1 MKKIIVITILL
12 LSIKAQSQLG
22 VIVPKSTSSFEVP
35 NGTYIKD
42 VDNEYLPYVGT
53 WKGILDGK
61 EYTFVFHVF
70 EHHLIS
76 FPNGDYYYDDRLKA
90 KYEVKD
96 IATGIVLLSTMTA
109 VNYDDYFILGLSSPS
124 NGRLDFLY
132 TDISNCYNS
141 MTFALESIPGV
152 SNQLY
157 YGGFS
162 YDSFY
167 VKEGCPY
174 VNRIDIP
181 VAIPK
186 KGLIF
191 TKQ

>member
-1 MKKIIVITILL
+1 MV
-12 LSIKAQSQLG
+12 SINLYSQPG
-22 VIVPKSTSSFEVP
+22 VIVPKGTLSFEVP

-42 VDNEYLPYVGT
+42 LDNEYLPYVGT

-76 FPNGDYYYDDRLKA
+76 SPNGDYYYDDRLKA

-96 IATGIVLLSTMTA
+96 IATGNVLFSTMSAST
-109 VNYDDYFILGLSSPS
+109 YDEYRILGLSTPENSRM
-124 NGRLDFLY
+124 NFYIID
-132 TDISNCYNS
+132 DAHCYNGMS
-141 MTFALESIPGV
+141 FALENILGV
-152 SNQLY
+152 SNQLH
-157 YGGFS
+157 YGGFR
-162 YDSFY
+162 YENFDAN
-167 VKEGCPY
+167 GCTY
-174 VNRIDIP
+174 ANWIDIP
-181 VAIPK
+181 VVIPK